1 LDFAFSPFN
10 VFDSGQTQP
19 IQLRIY
25 NGNQQIEEPRW
36 FSYAYAAV
44 AVKTSTLVVSALV
57 RNIRPIANSSE
68 AANVEK
74 GVHSSVSS
82 SQYTDGQCG

>member
-1 LDFAFSPFN
+1 MISAFIKKGFTKHSLGFRLFAFSPFN

-19 IQLRIY
+19 IRLRIY
-25 NGNQQIEEPRW
+25 NGDQQIEEPQW

-57 RNIRPIANSSE
+57 RNIRPIANS
-68 AANVEK
+68 AVK
-74 GVHSSVSS
+74 PPM
-82 SQYTDGQCG
+82 